1 LVSFEETF
9 QRMNVA
15 LLIPSYRG
23 AAHLRTLLPTVLEQT
38 LQPAE
43 IWIGDEDDAGTRE
56 AAVDHG
62 AFYLRLERNDGFAAT
77 VNRLAEASRAPYI
90 AVLNNDVRLHP
101 QWLEKLH
108 PHLATHPF
116 ATGKLRAWD
125 GGTLDGSW
133 DLLSLSGFPLRCGH
147 GKRDAE
153 FYSRRREISF
163 APWTAILMRREYFE
177 AMGGL
182 DESFGSFYEDVD
194 FGLRSC
200 AKGYRGAYEPA
211 AECWH
216 RGSAT
221 FGAKAARQVELS
233 ARNQLLLLAKH
244 GGGRWI
250 ERWPA
255 EFWVGQGLSLAAAAR
270 HGQLRAALRGKRAG
284 WRALRETSSKW
295 SEDMAQALEAMQGEV
310 FEASQQGG
318 ADPFWRY
325 YWALTL

>member
-1 LVSFEETF
+1 MS
-9 QRMNVA
+9 VA
-15 LLIPSYRG
+15 VLIPSYRG
-23 AAHLRTLLPTVLEQT
+23 AEHLRTLLPTVLQQT
-38 LQPAE
+38 IQPAE
-43 IWIGDEDDAGTRE
+43 IWIGDEDDDATRE

-62 AFYLRLERNDGFAAT
+62 AFYLRLERNEGFAAT
-77 VNRLAEASRAPYI
+77 VNRLVAASRAPYI
-90 AVLNNDVRLHP
+90 AILNNDVRLHP
-101 QWLEKLH
+101 EWLERLSA
-108 PHLATHPF
+108 HLETYSF
-116 ATGKLRAWD
+116 ATGKLRSWD
-125 GGTLDGSW
+125 GERLDGSW

-153 FYSRRREISF
+153 FYSRRREVGF
-163 APWTAILMRREYFE
+163 APWTAILMRRDYFE
-177 AMGGL
+177 AVGGL

-200 AKGYRGAYEPA
+200 AKGYSGIYEPA

-221 FGAKAARQVELS
+221 LGAKAARQIELS

-244 GGGRWI
+244 GGKRWL

-255 EFWVGQGLSLAAAAR
+255 EFWTGQALSLAAALK
-270 HGQLRAALRGKRAG
+270 HGQLLAALRGKRAG
-284 WRALRETSSKW
+284 WKTLKDANTAW
-295 SEDMAQALEAMQGEV
+295 SEDMAQGLEAMQGEL